1 MLSFEFGALKSIA
14 NIANSDVSDNGLGN
28 IKNVS
33 APRYLIFSDFN
44 EEFIDYFLKC
54 IDYEVLRH
62 QLNKFHVKSPNSF
75 SRRRNVLKVG
85 WCNLLMMLFFLYL

>member
-14 NIANSDVSDNGLGN
+14 NIANSDVSDILGN

-33 APRYLIFSDFN
+33 APRYSYLIFSDFN

-62 QLNKFHVKSPNSF
+62 QLNKLYVK
-75 SRRRNVLKVG
+75 RE
-85 WCNLLMMLFFLYL
+85 